1 MATDQL
7 YLDQELASQP
17 FRFDE
22 RVTHVF
28 DDMILRSIPGYQDI
42 VTGVANISTR
52 YVVEDSQIYDLGCSS
67 GNVSLAIARANKDKA
82 CQITAVDL
90 SQPMVKRCTSRV
102 EQFQYRPKIEVLQA
116 DITEMSYQPCH
127 FVSLNFTLQFLCQ
140 SQRLP
145 LLRRIYNALSP
156 GSVLV
161 ISEKIVHRCAV
172 GEDWLVEHHH
182 DFKRV
187 QGYSD
192 LEISGKRTALE
203 NVMIL
208 DSLATHEARLRAAGF
223 RDSVIWYKH
232 LNFCSMVAFK

>member
-7 YLDQELASQP
+7 YLDKKLASEP

-22 RVTHVF
+22 RVTEVF
-28 DDMILRSIPGYQDI
+28 DDMIIRSIPGYRDI
-42 VTGVANISTR
+42 ISGVANISMQ
-52 YVVEDSQIYDLGCSS
+52 YIGEGSQVYDLGCSS
-67 GNVSLAIARANKDKA
+67 GNISLAIARANKDTN

-90 SQPMVKRCTSRV
+90 SQPMVQRCQSRV
-102 EQFQYRPKIEVLQA
+102 EQYQYCPKIEVLQS
-116 DITEMSYQPCH
+116 DITEISYQPCH

-140 SQRLP
+140 SQRLT
-145 LLRRIYNALSP
+145 LLRRIYNALLP

-161 ISEKIVHRCAV
+161 ISEKVVHHGAR
-172 GEDWLVEHHH
+172 GEAWLVEHHH

-208 DSLATHEARLRAAGF
+208 DSLATHEARLRTAGF
-223 RDSVIWYKH
+223 SDSVIWYKN
-232 LNFCSMVAFK
+232 LNFCSLLAFK